1 MEFWKRV
8 VKGYSRD
15 IPGIFQENSRKI
27 CETFIPS
34 SLGLAALF
42 TLSAYIWK
50 MGSDYYQFAKFY
62 RR

>member
-8 VKGYSRD
+8 VKGY
-15 IPGIFQENSRKI
+15 SRKI

-42 TLSAYIWK
+42 TLSAYICK

>member
-8 VKGYSRD
+8 VKGYSRK
-15 IPGIFQENSRKI
+15 GYSRKIFQENFV
-27 CETFIPS
+27 ETFIPS

-42 TLSAYIWK
+42 TLGAYICK